1 MYKKMFVATDGSEL
15 SHRAVDSAID
25 MAALHGAEL
34 YALKVIPRVQRSF
47 FEGAISL
54 GELETKNLL
63 ATWRHD
69 AENLLSVVVA
79 TGKQKGV
86 VVKPVVLSSDLVAE
100 AIIKTAEECKS
111 ELIVM
116 ASHGR
121 RGIRRLLLGSETAN
135 VLAHSSIP
143 VLVVR

>member
-15 SHRAVDSAID
+15 SHKAVDSAID

-34 YALKVIPRVQRSF
+34 YAMKVIPRVQQSF
-47 FEGAISL
+47 FEGATCL
-54 GELETKNLL
+54 GERETKHLL
-63 ATWRHD
+63 DSWKHD

-79 TGKQKGV
+79 SGKERGV
-86 VVKPVVLSSDLVAE
+86 TVKPLVRSSDLVAE
-100 AIIKTAEECKS
+100 AIVKTADECQS

-121 RGIRRLLLGSETAN
+121 RGIKRLLLGSETAN

>member
-15 SHRAVDSAID
+15 SHKAVDSAID
-25 MAALHGAEL
+25 MAALYGAEL
-34 YALKVIPRVQRSF
+34 YAMKVIPRVQQSF
-47 FEGAISL
+47 FEGPTCL
-54 GELETKNLL
+54 GERETKHLL
-63 ATWRHD
+63 DSWKHD

-79 TGKQKGV
+79 SGKERGV
-86 VVKPVVLSSDLVAE
+86 TVKPLVRSSDLVAE
-100 AIIKTAEECKS
+100 AIVKTADECQS

-121 RGIRRLLLGSETAN
+121 RGIKRLLLGSETAN